1 MVIETNTKKSPSLL
15 DAILPVLFLM
25 ILLVSFAIVY
35 EDESTPNQVALIFA
49 AAFAPF
55 IGIKNGYSWKEMEQG
70 MIETIKVSMQAILI
84 LLTVGSLIGSW
95 IISGTVPSMI
105 YYGVQIMSPDYFY
118 ITSCIV
124 CAMLGL
130 SIGSSWTVAGT
141 LGIGLIGIATVLD
154 VSLAITAGAIISGA
168 YFGDKLSPLS
178 ETTNLAA
185 AVTRT
190 DLFNHIQHML
200 WTTVP
205 AILVSL
211 SIFLFLGLTNK
222 SNIVISD
229 ILILQDQLNNNFK
242 ISPVMLIPLLA
253 LFYMARKKVP
263 ALLTLLIGTFLGCL
277 FAITF
282 QMEMIFEKQ
291 ETTDLNAVALIFRE
305 LMNALFIGFE
315 SSTGNQAYDDL
326 ISKGGMVNMMSVV
339 GLVITAMAFGGAMS
353 KAGLLERL
361 IRAPLSKVESTGG
374 LIATTVGTCIGTN
387 AIASDQYLSIVLPG
401 QMLIEPYKERKI
413 KAVNLSRTLEDSG
426 TLTSALFPWNTCGA
440 YMAGT
445 LGISTLTYAPFAFF
459 NYLCP
464 LIAITYGVVKFA
476 VPTDEKKSESLEAQ
490 S

>member
-49 AAFAPF
+49 AAFASF
-55 IGIKNGYSWKEMEQG
+55 MGMKNGYSWKEMEQG
-70 MIETIKVSMQAILI
+70 MIETIKVSMQAVLI

-211 SIFLFLGLTNK
+211 SIFLFLGLTNN

-263 ALLTLLIGTFLGCL
+263 ALLTLLIGTFLGL
-277 FAITF
+277 S
-282 QMEMIFEKQ
+282 
-291 ETTDLNAVALIFRE
+291 LIH
-305 LMNALFIGFE
+305 I
-315 SSTGNQAYDDL
+315 
-326 ISKGGMVNMMSVV
+326 
-339 GLVITAMAFGGAMS
+339 
-353 KAGLLERL
+353 
-361 IRAPLSKVESTGG
+361 
-374 LIATTVGTCIGTN
+374 
-387 AIASDQYLSIVLPG
+387 
-401 QMLIEPYKERKI
+401 
-413 KAVNLSRTLEDSG
+413 
-426 TLTSALFPWNTCGA
+426 
-440 YMAGT
+440 
-445 LGISTLTYAPFAFF
+445 
-459 NYLCP
+459 
-464 LIAITYGVVKFA
+464 
-476 VPTDEKKSESLEAQ
+476 
-490 S
+490 